1 MIDRRRF
8 LVSTAAAVATFG
20 LRGSALASER
30 MKLKTGERFSFDSLI
45 ERAQKLSSQP
55 YVPTP
60 LPADDI
66 LNKIDYEALQKIS
79 FKVDYALFAD
89 GNSPYPVTFFHLGK
103 FSRQPVRMHVLEDG
117 SEGLVAR
124 EIVYDDEYFAMPPD
138 SPAHALPEGSG
149 FAGFRFQE
157 SKQGDQSSLPWP
169 KNDWVSFLGA
179 SYFRAIGELFQYGL
193 SARGVAVNVAVPDR
207 LEEFPVFTDIYF
219 APQRPNSIS
228 VTVFALLEGPSITGA
243 YRFDM
248 RRDKAV
254 LMDVDSTLF
263 IRKDISRFGIAPMSS
278 MYWFSETVKPT
289 AVDWR
294 PEVHD
299 SDGLALWT
307 GAGERIWRPL
317 NNPTATLASAFS
329 DENPR
334 GFGLLQRDRDFDH
347 YLDGVHYEL
356 RPNLWVEPL
365 ENWGKGS
372 VQLVEIPT
380 DDEIHDNVVA
390 MWVPAEPATAGKKYR
405 FRYRLHWV
413 ANEAFPMSTAYCV
426 ATRLGNGGQPGQPR
440 PKGLRKFMVEFRG
453 GALSSLPFGVKPEPV
468 LWSSRGEFSYIFTEA
483 VPDNVPGHWRAQFD
497 LAVTGKEPVEMRLFL
512 KSANEV
518 LSETWSYDYHPQLR
532 ASENVS

>member
-8 LVSTAAAVATFG
+8 LVSTAAALATFG
-20 LRGSALASER
+20 LKGSAFASER
-30 MKLKTGERFSFDSLI
+30 MKLATGERFSFDGLI
-45 ERAQKLSSQP
+45 ERARKLSSRP

-60 LPADDI
+60 APADDI
-66 LNKIDYEALQKIS
+66 LNKIDYEALQQIS
-79 FKVDYALFAD
+79 FKTDYALYAD
-89 GNSPYPVTFFHLGK
+89 GSSPYPVTFFHLGK
-103 FSRQPVRMHVLEDG
+103 FSRQPVRVRVLEDG
-117 SEGLVAR
+117 SDGLVAR
-124 EIVYDDEYFAMPPD
+124 EIVYDDSYFDMPSD

-157 SKQGDQSSLPWP
+157 SKLGDQSRLDWH

-179 SYFRAIGELFQYGL
+179 SYFRAIGELYQYGL
-193 SARGVAVNVAVPDR
+193 SARGIAVDVAVPDR
-207 LEEFPVFTDIYF
+207 AEEFPIFTDVYL
-219 APQRPNSIS
+219 APQKADSNS
-228 VTVFALLEGPSITGA
+228 VTVYALLEGPSITGA

-263 IRKDISRFGIAPMSS
+263 LRKDISRFGIAPMSS

-317 NNPTATLASAFS
+317 NNPTATLASSFS

-356 RPNLWVEPL
+356 RPNL
-365 ENWGKGS
+365 
-372 VQLVEIPT
+372 
-380 DDEIHDNVVA
+380 HDNIVA
-390 MWVPAEPATAGKKYR
+390 VWVPAEPATAGKSYR

-453 GALSSLPFGVKPEPV
+453 GGLSSLPFGVKPEPV

-483 VPDNVPGHWRAQFD
+483 VPDSVPGHWRAQFD
-497 LAVTGKEPVEMRLFL
+497 LAVSGKELVEMRLFL
-512 KSANEV
+512 KSHNEV
-518 LSETWSYDYHPQLR
+518 LSETWSYDYHPHLR
-532 ASENVS
+532 INENAS